1 MVYAIDAA
9 IFLALAIVS
18 SLTVW
23 ELKRNHI
30 LNELQGSLQDKAA
43 RRREAEERRMLLDEE
58 GQEKSLFYKLDLALF
73 QSGMQKRIPFMT
85 SEMFAILSASMTVG
99 AFILLL
105 LIKGSFIIALA
116 AACLVMS
123 AIYMA
128 LELKLVHNT
137 EKIEE
142 DILKFANLL
151 DNYSKSSDD
160 IVVIMDY
167 TWAYLS
173 EPLKSA
179 VRSCCNECRISGD
192 ITTAFRRLEFSIR
205 HKMFGELV
213 RNLELCS
220 RYNANYSAVVR
231 KNKEIIKSYLAEKE
245 IRMQMANSSRV
256 NILIL
261 YIAAAIV
268 LKMMQGIC
276 EESLLGLLISTLPG
290 NFILILCIIV
300 ILYSGRLMLVMGKGG
315 GS

>member
-1 MVYAIDAA
+1 MIYVIDAA
-9 IFLALAIVS
+9 IFLALVVVS

-30 LNELQGSLQDKAA
+30 LNELQGSLQVKAA
-43 RRREAEERRMLLDEE
+43 RRREAEEKRMLSDE
-58 GQEKSLFYKLDLALF
+58 GGKEKSLFYRLDLALF
-73 QSGMQKRIPFMT
+73 QSGIQKKIPFMT
-85 SEMFAILSASMTVG
+85 SEMFALLAASMIVG
-99 AFILLL
+99 VFIMLL
-105 LIKGSFIIALA
+105 LIKGSFVIALSA
-116 AACLVMS
+116 ASMVLFAS
-123 AIYMA
+123 YMV
-128 LELKLVHNT
+128 LELRLVYNT
-137 EKIEE
+137 DKIEE

-160 IVVIMDY
+160 IVAIMDY

-231 KNKEIIKSYLAEKE
+231 KNKEVIKSYLAEKE
-245 IRMQMANSSRV
+245 IRMHMANSSRA

-261 YIAAAIV
+261 YVAAAIV

-276 EESLLGLLISTLPG
+276 EESLLGLLVGTLPG

-315 GS
+315 AG